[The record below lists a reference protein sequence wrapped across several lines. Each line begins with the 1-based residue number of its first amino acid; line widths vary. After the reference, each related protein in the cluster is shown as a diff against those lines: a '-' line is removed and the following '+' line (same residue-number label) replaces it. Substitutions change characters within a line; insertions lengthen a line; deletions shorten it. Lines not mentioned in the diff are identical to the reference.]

1 MHWHA
6 LRRRPLELREVG
18 AQKHDTV

>member
-18 AQKHDTV
+18 TQKHDTV